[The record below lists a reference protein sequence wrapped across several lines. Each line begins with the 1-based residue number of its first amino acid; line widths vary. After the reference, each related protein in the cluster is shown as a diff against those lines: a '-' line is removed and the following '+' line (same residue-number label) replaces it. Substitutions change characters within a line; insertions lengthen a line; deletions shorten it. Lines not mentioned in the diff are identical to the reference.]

1 LKERREE
8 MHSFDSRR
16 AILVVR
22 CLPFILLEP
31 NWRQKFLLEVRCDE
45 ENRDLDWV
53 HFRGC
58 DWRHRVNGDRNSW
71 VRCGASRGWPHY
83 CLFRDSRQQSQS
95 GRLLAEGPPANYGL
109 VYVHRPSGVGGL
121 AVGFTVSLDS
131 VDVAF
136 LRLSRFTRVVVAPGG
151 HQMRVGL
158 KKQNVGTVANTQGC
172 ETSFTLSA
180 GETAVFGMKYGGAR

>member
-1 LKERREE
+1 MKKTGIWIGFIFAVVIGGIVLTVIGIPGYVAGPAAAGLIIA
-8 MHSFDSRR
+8 FFAIR
-16 AILVVR
+16 A
-22 CLPFILLEP
+22 
-31 NWRQKFLLEVRCDE
+31 N
-45 ENRDLDWV
+45 NRKV
-53 HFRGC
+53 AS
-58 DWRHRVNGDRNSW
+58 VPAGDR
-71 VRCGASRGWPHY
+71 
-83 CLFRDSRQQSQS
+83 D
-95 GRLLAEGPPANYGL
+95 RLLAEGPPANYGL